1 MWTVIGMLG
10 TVVAFGVA
18 GFMRKLAID
27 RMHPYQMQVVA
38 GIVTGQ
44 HWKSQEV
51 ASRLIEVFSLYG
63 FTAEPQAVLSWQR
76 TDDMNEEQ
84 MDNNAPI
91 VAAEMKEERYSQII
105 KFVSAGL
112 GL

>member
-1 MWTVIGMLG
+1 MVLG
-10 TVVAFGVA
+10 VV
-18 GFMRKLAID
+18 
-27 RMHPYQMQVVA
+27 VVF
-38 GIVTGQ
+38 GIVGRRVYVE
-44 HWKSQEV
+44 EV

-105 KFVSAGL
+105 KFASVGL